1 MTKTKA
7 IEYFD
12 PHFNGTEQY
21 HAYNF
26 FGRRIFLY
34 TDSVLTWAEKY
45 GAFWTLDVIASYMP
59 QIGRYNREHNDNSF
73 MIFTFDVTPR
83 RIRKDGKLETIG
95 AKCRFE
101 AKEDT
106 DAELVA
112 KQNIE
117 YTDLPQSVRLYMMDN
132 VLMFPSDN

>member
-1 MTKTKA
+1 
-7 IEYFD
+7 
-12 PHFNGTEQY
+12 
-21 HAYNF
+21 
-26 FGRRIFLY
+26 
-34 TDSVLTWAEKY
+34 
-45 GAFWTLDVIASYMP
+45 MP